1 MVQLVSGQI
10 IANNCYSNDVII
22 IADESQTLKSDGNAK
37 PKPSGG
43 DNICVVFLL

>member
-22 IADESQTLKSDGNAK
+22 IADESQTSKSDGNAK

-43 DNICVVFLL
+43 DNICVIVL